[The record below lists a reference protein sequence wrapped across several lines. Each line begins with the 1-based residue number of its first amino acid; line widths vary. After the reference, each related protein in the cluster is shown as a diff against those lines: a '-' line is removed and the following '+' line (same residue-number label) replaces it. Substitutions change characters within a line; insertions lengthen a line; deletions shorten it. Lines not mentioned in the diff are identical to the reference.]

1 MLGKAASRRCLPR
14 ACGIHRCRPGLSPVS
29 PGSQLLGSDV
39 ELGGHVTLRS
49 GPVGGEQV
57 PGRGG
62 WRRQAGRCAGT
73 NGLRTGW
80 GRPVGMGKT
89 PETSFPGAFIP
100 TSPSPQHSSLV
111 PAPLLKR
118 GRSVGAGVD
127 RDVTGE
133 PARSTC
139 PGRDA
144 GCWIPGPLLRP
155 RAGWG
160 RHSQL
165 SPRDGPPTHTPL
177 HTWLPSR
184 VHGPAFCG
192 GWRGSSQVQ
201 SPSSVRHLP
210 HAGCSGPDCGS
221 QPSPTDSSSHSQLT
235 DERTPQRGTV
245 SP

>member
-1 MLGKAASRRCLPR
+1 MPGPVLGKAASRRCLPR

-29 PGSQLLGSDV
+29 PGSQLLGSDM

-62 WRRQAGRCAGT
+62 WRRQAGRCAGDE
-73 NGLRTGW
+73 
-80 GRPVGMGKT
+80 RPLDRL
-89 PETSFPGAFIP
+89 GASCGDGGDPKDFLSWDFHP
-100 TSPSPQHSSLV
+100 PPAPSSQHSSLV
-111 PAPLLKR
+111 SAPLLKR
-118 GRSVGAGVD
+118 GRRVGAGVG
-127 RDVTGE
+127 RDVTGK

-139 PGRDA
+139 PGREA
-144 GCWIPGPLLRP
+144 GCWIPGPLLWP

-192 GWRGSSQVQ
+192 RDGEDR
-201 SPSSVRHLP
+201 VRCKAPPL
-210 HAGCSGPDCGS
+210 
-221 QPSPTDSSSHSQLT
+221 
-235 DERTPQRGTV
+235 
-245 SP
+245 